1 MAPTMD
7 EIRDILG
14 DRLIDRK
21 AVFNVDWM
29 NLTLK
34 QTLPWRD
41 KLLKLVFGCWG
52 DWWQCNLRTIAPKL
66 CDEFDRVAS
75 AAFVRLHWLILF
87 LNLQVIILAADLDP
101 SYGKRFIT
109 SCKGK
114 FLFLKFQQVVEANR
128 VWPRACDLGRYHTAR
143 RP

>member
-14 DRLIDRK
+14 DRLTDRK

-41 KLLKLVFGCWG
+41 KLL
-52 DWWQCNLRTIAPKL
+52 
-66 CDEFDRVAS
+66 
-75 AAFVRLHWLILF
+75 
-87 LNLQVIILAADLDP
+87 
-101 SYGKRFIT
+101 
-109 SCKGK
+109 
-114 FLFLKFQQVVEANR
+114 
-128 VWPRACDLGRYHTAR
+128 
-143 RP
+143 